1 MQIES
6 FPKNIS
12 GWDLADSAAVWSID
26 ERERTESISATYHR
40 NGHDMHVVIVDTLSP
55 TAKLPESRLAPHD
68 NNIWRERQAD
78 NEVACAASNCIDLR
92 HVTWQRD
99 KSQELRHVYYAY
111 SIGKFTTNS
120 RFALR
125 AAHGWHRLTGGR
137 DTPRLLGLVSE
148 DAVPD
153 IDELAGVF
161 RILQSESNEQSHR
174 D

>member
-1 MQIES
+1 M
-6 FPKNIS
+6 
-12 GWDLADSAAVWSID
+12 WSID
-26 ERERTESISATYHR
+26 EQEHTESITLSYHR
-40 NGHDMHVVIVDTLSP
+40 NGHDIQVVIVDTFSP

-68 NNIWRERQAD
+68 KYIWRDRQVKD
-78 NEVACAASNCIDLR
+78 ELACVASNCIALR
-92 HVTWQRD
+92 HFTWQRD
-99 KSQELRHVYYAY
+99 KSEELRHVYYAY

-125 AAHGWHRLTGGR
+125 AMHGWLRLTGGR
-137 DTPRLLGLVSE
+137 DTPRLTGLVSE

-161 RILQSESNEQSHR
+161 QILQGEPK